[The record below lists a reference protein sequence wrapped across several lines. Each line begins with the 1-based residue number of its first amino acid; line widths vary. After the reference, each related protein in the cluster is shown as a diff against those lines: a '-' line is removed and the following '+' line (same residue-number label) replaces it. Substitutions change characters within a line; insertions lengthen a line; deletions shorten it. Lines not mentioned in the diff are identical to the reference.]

1 MKMPKSKRRRSEATR
16 VDEQQSA
23 PAPSSEA
30 SPAGVAPKSSRRK
43 KRKRSSAAGE
53 KQTAGGGRLP
63 LAGLILAVSV
73 DHKQGGE
80 GTGDEAPSRGSYK
93 FICDR
98 CRALGAQITSQVH
111 RRVHAVIASPEAVRN
126 ATQRVRKAIKKG
138 VAVVDSGWV
147 FACLDAGER
156 VGWEAFDR
164 KGDAREAIIAKE
176 SSKKEAVAA
185 VTGESDNDAN
195 AVSGWTDPVELDCCC
210 VCHENGDQVC
220 PWCTGDSL
228 CNVNRRAMA

>member
-138 VAVVDSGWV
+138 VAVVDSGMG
-147 FACLDAGER
+147 LR
-156 VGWEAFDR
+156 VPGR
-164 KGDAREAIIAKE
+164 
-176 SSKKEAVAA
+176 
-185 VTGESDNDAN
+185 
-195 AVSGWTDPVELDCCC
+195 
-210 VCHENGDQVC
+210 
-220 PWCTGDSL
+220 
-228 CNVNRRAMA
+228 RRAGGVGGFRPEGRCEGGHHCQGKFQKGSGRGGDW